1 MYTHAPE
8 DEMRRAVAVF
18 AAILL
23 AGVLASPAAA
33 QTVVGGAIQHGEIV
47 EWYEPNDA
55 AGLGATGL
63 ATVLRWTEAW
73 TGDVYALQLLMTR
86 RATTTEPIR
95 VEVRLGDPNGPLLGT
110 SEPVTPEAV
119 PVEPATAWVVFR
131 FFVPLPVE
139 PDVDY
144 AVVLAPG
151 LDTGSIAA
159 AYGWVSTEQ
168 AIGPEAEWV
177 GDSAAW
183 THDGAGP
190 WTADEP
196 VTHRTALFAITLDL
210 GCRVLFDDGFK
221 WWNGG
226 VAHVGEPLTFFLIDF
241 IPASEVDVHL
251 THRES
256 GRTLTL
262 EGISGFGGVETVLP
276 VHTFGPDDIGMWD
289 VVGVQADGR
298 SCTDDP
304 VTSTVDV
311 LAAAVEPSPTPTP
324 APIPDT
330 AARAATPPWSVLWVG
345 FGVPLIGAAAA
356 LAWARISAAPRAR
369 SR

>member
-1 MYTHAPE
+1 
-8 DEMRRAVAVF
+8 
-18 AAILL
+18 
-23 AGVLASPAAA
+23 
-33 QTVVGGAIQHGEIV
+33 
-47 EWYEPNDA
+47 
-55 AGLGATGL
+55 
-63 ATVLRWTEAW
+63 
-73 TGDVYALQLLMTR
+73 MTR

-95 VEVRLGDPNGPLLGT
+95 VEVRLGDPDGPLLGT
-110 SEPVTPEAV
+110 SEPVSPDAV
-119 PVEPATAWVVFR
+119 PVEPATEWVVFH

-151 LDTGSIAA
+151 PDTGSIAA

-177 GDSAAW
+177 GDSAGW

-190 WTADEP
+190 WTTDEP
-196 VTHRTALFAITLDL
+196 VTHRTALLAITLDL

-221 WWNGG
+221 WWEGG
-226 VAHVGEPLTFFLIDF
+226 VTQVGEPLTFFLIDF

-251 THRES
+251 THRDS
-256 GRTLTL
+256 GRTFTL

-276 VHTFGPDDIGMWD
+276 VHVFGPDDIGMWD

-304 VTSTVDV
+304 VFSTVEV
-311 LAAAVEPSPTPTP
+311 LASAVAPSPTSTP
-324 APIPDT
+324 APLPDT
-330 AARAATPPWSVLWVG
+330 RAGAEPPSDGSSVAGWLLLTLTIALASVRLARAAGVSV
-345 FGVPLIGAAAA
+345 
-356 LAWARISAAPRAR
+356 RYQSRR
-369 SR
+369 S